1 MVVGESGRRT
11 IELSPVRGNR
21 RGTDVRQ
28 VLGIYLGGG
37 GWEEVRRYASR
48 GVLGCTGGE
57 SRILRVCHCTQ
68 PSERRS
74 STRVLHPVLTHG
86 EGTLAASQS
95 FPISLSQTVPANA
108 SAQSH
113 PLLTGPS
120 PLNVSSRP
128 TPCTSSESTKSSR
141 TVSVSKI
148 SREVSPFRA
157 PPLRCWC
164 RPKSIAAFRGT
175 RCSAAR
181 NRCITAT
188 ERVVAVVKDLRDGR
202 PPPEGARIF
211 VESP

>member
-1 MVVGESGRRT
+1 VVRVHTLCASLSLFGASEFPVRYFSELLAVSRTMVAGESGRRT

-28 VLGIYLGGG
+28 
-37 GWEEVRRYASR
+37 VRRYASR

-74 STRVLHPVLTHG
+74 STRVLHPVLAHG
-86 EGTLAASQS
+86 EGTLAASQL

-108 SAQSH
+108 SVQSH

-141 TVSVSKI
+141 TGSVSKI
-148 SREVSPFRA
+148 SREVSPFTLGAEGVLPGRHIVSL
-157 PPLRCWC
+157 LRVFKQFTHLI
-164 RPKSIAAFRGT
+164 PSG
-175 RCSAAR
+175 
-181 NRCITAT
+181 
-188 ERVVAVVKDLRDGR
+188 
-202 PPPEGARIF
+202 
-211 VESP
+211 